1 MARKKMRDRFALTPE
16 EQRRAA
22 MVFTRASVHAAVKD
36 AAVRDN
42 TLDVAK
48 PDDPSISDLTQALI
62 ARRRRVQLERGWIES
77 KRLRLRLAAVCR
89 ELEEI
94 VPPLRAEAD
103 RAWKNTEGADPS
115 TPLGAAEIAARPS
128 FQATIGDLDL
138 LDAGKVAVSENSILA
153 HPETRTPPIDFWQ
166 AYARPLAEGF
176 NRCVTR
182 RGEDA
187 APIEAA
193 LYRFVET
200 VIPALT
206 GEHVTFDQVRSFF
219 QRERKVRWARRRL

>member
-94 VPPLRAEAD
+94 VPPLRAEATGHGKIPKGPTPAPHWVQLRSRPD
-103 RAWKNTEGADPS
+103 LVFRRLLGISICSMRARSPLAKIRSWRTQKRGRHQLISGRPTRDPS
-115 TPLGAAEIAARPS
+115 
-128 FQATIGDLDL
+128 
-138 LDAGKVAVSENSILA
+138 
-153 HPETRTPPIDFWQ
+153 
-166 AYARPLAEGF
+166 
-176 NRCVTR
+176 
-182 RGEDA
+182 
-187 APIEAA
+187 
-193 LYRFVET
+193 
-200 VIPALT
+200 
-206 GEHVTFDQVRSFF
+206 
-219 QRERKVRWARRRL
+219 RKGSTDV